1 MPNQNQSRSIY
12 NFDKIINRESTANV
26 KYDLRNKIF
35 ATTDVIP
42 MWVADM
48 DFETPNFIT
57 EAVIKRAQHPIFGYS
72 FRTESYYNSIR
83 NWLQVRHNWEIDTN
97 WIVFSPGVVP
107 ALNFSTLAY
116 TNIGDSIIV
125 QPPVYFPFFS
135 AVTDNKRI
143 QLNNKLILD
152 DNRYVIDFEGFEI
165 NAKQASMFFLS
176 SPHNPVGRVWTR
188 EELTKL
194 GEICVRNNVI
204 IISDEIHSDIIL
216 PGYKHIPIATIS
228 KEIADITITCIAPS
242 KTFNIAGLATSS
254 VIISNKNLREK
265 FEEIINR
272 YHLSGGN
279 LFGAIAS
286 EAGYTF
292 GADWVDAL
300 NIYIQNNFDEVDRL
314 LLAANSK
321 IKLIKAESTYLGWL
335 DFNET
340 GLKDKQIRDML
351 IDKAK
356 LGLSPGAIFGPGGKG
371 FQRINL
377 ATPLSVVSLAIERLT
392 ATFNN

>member
-1 MPNQNQSRSIY
+1 MPNQDQSSNAY
-12 NFDKIINRESTANV
+12 DFDKIINRDSTANI

-35 ATTDVIP
+35 GKADIIP

-57 EAVIKRAQHPIFGYS
+57 EAIIKRAQHSIFGYS
-72 FRTESYYNSIR
+72 FRTESYYKSIS
-83 NWLQVRHNWEIDTN
+83 NWVKKRHNWEIDTR

-107 ALNFSTLAY
+107 ALNFSTLAF
-116 TNIGDSIIV
+116 TNAEDSIIV

-143 QLNNKLILD
+143 QL
-152 DNRYVIDFEGFEI
+152 DNRLLFNDDRYTIDFEDFEYK
-165 NAKQASMFFLS
+165 AKKASMFFLS
-176 SPHNPVGRVWTR
+176 NPHNPVGRVWTI

-204 IISDEIHSDIIL
+204 IISDEIHSDLIL
-216 PGYKHIPIATIS
+216 PGYQHVPIASIS
-228 KEIADITITCIAPS
+228 EKISNITITCIAPS

-254 VIISNKNLREK
+254 VIISNKDLRHK
-265 FEEIINR
+265 FEAITNR
-272 YHLSGGN
+272 YHLSNGN

-292 GADWVDAL
+292 GANWVDEL
-300 NIYIQNNFDEVDRL
+300 NKYIQNNFELVRQEL
-314 LLAANSK
+314 INCKSK
-321 IKLIKAESTYLGWL
+321 INLIKAESTYLGWL
-335 DFNET
+335 DFKAT
-340 GLKDKQIRDML
+340 GLKDKQIKDIL
-351 IDKAK
+351 VNTAK
-356 LGLSPGAIFGPGGKG
+356 VGLSPGAVFGSGGEG

-377 ATPLSVVSLAIERLT
+377 ATPRSVVTTAIKQISN
-392 ATFNN
+392 AFS